1 MVSDTPSTHTDDS
14 VEAMTLTIVTDRP
27 RIDEVGEVIYHQVK
41 RIDAV
46 RGLRMTLLVP
56 RTPDPKPAILYVPG
70 GGFTTAAHRKFIE
83 MRLELAQAGFV
94 VAAAEYRV
102 VPDVFPAP
110 LEDGKAAVRYLRA
123 HADDYGI
130 DPDRI
135 GVLGDSAGGW
145 LAQMLAMTGDTTDF
159 DRGDW
164 LDTSSAVQAA
174 ASLYGI
180 SDLRNIGAGFSEAVS
195 QVHASTAS
203 TEALLVHG
211 VAFGDFPGATIG
223 SDPAKALAASPIGHL
238 AGSKPP
244 LLLMHGSA
252 DDLVSPV
259 QSRQMVAALRERE
272 AKVDY
277 VVVEDAGHGDDPWF
291 QPALIDHVV
300 GWFGEKL
307 ASR

>member
-1 MVSDTPSTHTDDS
+1 MVSDTPPTHTHDR
-14 VEAMTLTIVTDRP
+14 ATAGTLTITTDRP
-27 RIDEVGEVIYHQVK
+27 RIDEVGEVIYYQVK

-56 RTPDPKPAILYVPG
+56 RTSDPKPAILYVPG
-70 GGFTTAAHRKFIE
+70 GGFTSAAHRKFIE
-83 MRLELAQAGFV
+83 MRLALAQAGFV

-123 HADDYGI
+123 HAEDYGI

-145 LAQMLAMTGDTTDF
+145 LAQMLAMTGDTSDY

-164 LDTSSAVQAA
+164 RDTSSAVQAA
-174 ASLYGI
+174 VSLYGI
-180 SDLRNIGAGFSEAVS
+180 SDLRNIGAGFSDAIGR
-195 QVHASTAS
+195 VHASTAS

-211 VAFGDFPGATIG
+211 VAFGDFAGATIN

-238 AGSKPP
+238 SGQKPP

-259 QSRQMVAALRERE
+259 QSEQMAAALRERD
-272 AKVDY
+272 ADVDH
-277 VVVEDAGHGDDPWF
+277 VVVDGAGHGDGPWF
-291 QPALIDHVV
+291 QPALIEYVV
-300 GWFGEKL
+300 AWFGKTL
-307 ASR
+307 IKR

>member
-1 MVSDTPSTHTDDS
+1 MVSDTPPMHSENS
-14 VEAMTLTIVTDRP
+14 VAARTLTIATNRP

-56 RTPDPKPAILYVPG
+56 RNADPKPAILYVPG
-70 GGFTTAAHRKFIE
+70 GGFTSAAHRKFIE
-83 MRLELAQAGFV
+83 MRLALAQAGFV

-110 LEDGKAAVRYLRA
+110 LEDGKAAVRYLRS
-123 HADDYGI
+123 HADEYGI

-145 LAQMLAMTGDTTDF
+145 LAQMLAMTGDTSEY

-174 ASLYGI
+174 VSLYGI
-180 SDLRNIGAGFSEAVS
+180 SDLRNIGAGFSDAVGR
-195 QVHASTAS
+195 VHASTAS
-203 TEALLVHG
+203 TETLLVHG
-211 VAFGDFPGATIG
+211 VAFGDFAGATID

-238 AGSKPP
+238 SGRKPP

-259 QSRQMVAALRERE
+259 QSEQMAAALRQHDD
-272 AKVDY
+272 KVDY
-277 VVVEDAGHGDDPWF
+277 VVVNGAGHGDEPWF
-291 QPALIDHVV
+291 QPALIENVIA
-300 GWFGEKL
+300 WFQERLLKC
-307 ASR
+307 

>member
-1 MVSDTPSTHTDDS
+1 MVSDTPPTHTGDR
-14 VEAMTLTIVTDRP
+14 AKARTLTITTERP

-56 RTPDPKPAILYVPG
+56 RTSDPKPAILYVPG
-70 GGFTTAAHRKFIE
+70 GGFTSAAHRKFIE
-83 MRLELAQAGFV
+83 IRLALAQAGFV

-102 VPDVFPAP
+102 VPDIFPAS
-110 LEDGKAAVRYLRA
+110 LEDGKAAIRYLRS
-123 HADDYGI
+123 HADEYGV

-145 LAQMLAMTGDTTDF
+145 LAQMLAMTGDTSDY

-164 LDTSSAVQAA
+164 LDTSAAVQAA
-174 ASLYGI
+174 VSLYGI
-180 SDLRNIGAGFSEAVS
+180 SDLRNIGAGFSETVG

-211 VAFGDFPGATIG
+211 VAFGDFAGATIG
-223 SDPAKALAASPIGHL
+223 SDPVKALAASPVGHMSG
-238 AGSKPP
+238 AKPP
-244 LLLMHGSA
+244 LMLMHGSA

-259 QSRQMVAALRERE
+259 QSEQMATALRERE
-272 AKVDY
+272 AEADY
-277 VVVEDAGHGDDPWF
+277 VVVDGAGHGDGPWF
-291 QPALIDHVV
+291 QPALIDYIVA
-300 GWFGEKL
+300 WFGEKL
-307 ASR
+307 VKG

>member
-1 MVSDTPSTHTDDS
+1 MVSDTIPTHSGDRA
-14 VEAMTLTIVTDRP
+14 EARTLTIATDRP
-27 RIDEVGEVIYHQVK
+27 RIDEVGEVIFHQVK

-56 RTPDPKPAILYVPG
+56 RTCDPKPAILYVPG
-70 GGFTTAAHRKFIE
+70 GGFTSAAHRKFIE
-83 MRLELAQAGFV
+83 MRLALAQAGFV

-123 HADDYGI
+123 HADEYGI

-145 LAQMLAMTGDTTDF
+145 LAQMLAMTGDTSDH

-164 LDTSSAVQAA
+164 LDMSAAVQAA
-174 ASLYGI
+174 VSLYGI
-180 SDLRNIGAGFSEAVS
+180 SDLRNIGAGFSEAIGE
-195 QVHASTAS
+195 VHASTAS

-211 VAFGDFPGATIG
+211 VAFGDFAGATIG
-223 SDPAKALAASPIGHL
+223 SDPAKAMAASPIGYLSGH
-238 AGSKPP
+238 KPP
-244 LLLMHGSA
+244 MLLMHGSA

-259 QSRQMVAALRERE
+259 QSAQMVAALRERE
-272 AKVDY
+272 ADIDY
-277 VVVEDAGHGDDPWF
+277 VVVEGAGHGDDPWF
-291 QPALIDHVV
+291 QPALIEHVV
-300 GWFGEKL
+300 AWFRKKL
-307 ASR
+307 GKR